1 MSIQELGSLGE
12 FIASIGV
19 VFSLLYLALQ
29 TRANT
34 NALKSQTRSSI
45 TDQILSVQIATFQS
59 AEFQSAF
66 RKVNNAEPLADI
78 DRDILTREAVLFFKH
93 MENAQYQYENGLYDK
108 AEFDAQRAIWV
119 RRFEIHPYWRES
131 WETFKYSLSPRLVDE
146 VRPILDEIDSRR
158 GT

>member
-1 MSIQELGSLGE
+1 MSIQDLGALGE
-12 FIASIGV
+12 VVGSIGIV
-19 VFSLLYLALQ
+19 ISLIYLALQ

-34 NALKSQTRSSI
+34 RTLKSQTRSSI

-66 RKVNNAEPLADI
+66 RKVINAEPLTDI

-108 AEFDAQRAIWV
+108 AEFEAQRAIWV
-119 RRFEIHPYWRES
+119 RRFEIHPYWREN

-146 VRPILDEIDSRR
+146 VQPILDEIDSRKS
-158 GT
+158 T